1 MGNSCSDRGSTRA
14 TYNSEF
20 PPKQFHDGMKALNTT
35 DAQAQVRRDVHF
47 ATFTET
53 TPRRWENGQHATP
66 VGVATPTSRP
76 PTTSST
82 KIQRPSNA
90 ISSAEAACMR
100 RLRAINANYQR
111 QPTSPNQVDGVPGSP
126 VFPLIENGYLNTWI
140 VSTWRRTG
148 TSMWYICKTTH
159 LAFLFPLI
167 CFTRRQIRSE

>member
-53 TPRRWENGQHATP
+53 TPRRWDNGQHA
-66 VGVATPTSRP
+66 RP
-76 PTTSST
+76 PTTST

-90 ISSAEAACMR
+90 ISSTEAACMKR
-100 RLRAINANYQR
+100 QRAINANYQR
-111 QPTSPNQVDGVPGSP
+111 PPPTLPNRVDGVPGSP